1 MAGAPASNTAFDD
14 GQTRNLTWLWVVLGV
29 AALLAAAY
37 GLWSLTNSTVGKE
50 KKAPPTTTALLL
62 PPPPPPPPPPPREQ
76 PPEPVET
83 TKPVPVEMPTPTP
96 QKADAPAAVSID
108 SAATGAGDS
117 YGLQGGGPGGMGG
130 VGSTGTGTGPAGG
143 VSDSFYGQNLR
154 NALQQRIQDEDSVN
168 RQVFSA
174 DFAVWVDPRGRVTR
188 AEVLRTSGEARRDQK
203 LLAILE
209 ATTDLD
215 APPASIRFP
224 ARITVRGRKSSI

>member
-1 MAGAPASNTAFDD
+1 MADASTFDD
-14 GQTRNLTWLWVVLGV
+14 GNAPNRTWLWIVLGV
-29 AALLAAAY
+29 ALLAAAAY
-37 GLWSLTNSTVGKE
+37 GLWLLSNQTIGKE

-62 PPPPPPPPPPPREQ
+62 PPPPPPPPPPPQEK
-76 PPEPVET
+76 PPEPTET
-83 TKPVPVEMPTPTP
+83 TKPVPVETPTPTP
-96 QKADAPAAVSID
+96 QKADTPAAVSID

-143 VSDSFYGQNLR
+143 ISDTFYGQNLR
-154 NALQQRIQDEDSVN
+154 NALQQRIQDQDGVN

-174 DFAVWVDPRGRVTR
+174 DFAIWVDPRGRVTK
-188 AEVLRTSGEARRDQK
+188 AELLRTSGDARRDQK
-203 LLAILE
+203 LIAILE
-209 ATTDLD
+209 GADDLD

>member
-1 MAGAPASNTAFDD
+1 MADAASFDD
-14 GQTRNLTWLWVVLGV
+14 GNERNLLWLWIVLGV
-29 AALLAAAY
+29 VVLAAMAY
-37 GLWSLTNSTVGKE
+37 GLWLLTSSTVGKE

-62 PPPPPPPPPPPREQ
+62 PPPPPPPPPPPQEQ

-83 TKPVPVEMPTPTP
+83 LKPVPVEMPTPTP
-96 QKADAPAAVSID
+96 QKTDTPAAVSID

-130 VGSTGTGTGPAGG
+130 VGATGTGTGPAGG
-143 VSDSFYGQNLR
+143 ISDGFYGQNLR
-154 NALQQRIQDEDSVN
+154 NALQQRIQDQDSVN

-174 DFAVWVDPRGRVTR
+174 DFAVWVDPRGRVTK
-188 AEVLRTSGEARRDQK
+188 AELLRTSGDARRDQK

-209 ATTDLD
+209 ATADLD

-224 ARITVRGRKSSI
+224 ARISVRGRKSSI